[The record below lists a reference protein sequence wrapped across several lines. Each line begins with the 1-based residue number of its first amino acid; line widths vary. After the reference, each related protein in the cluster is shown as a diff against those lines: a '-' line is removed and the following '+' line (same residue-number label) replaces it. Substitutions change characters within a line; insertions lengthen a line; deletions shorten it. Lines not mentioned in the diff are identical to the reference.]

1 MRAPSFFSRK
11 TSVAHDTRRRR
22 VAAEVHRLLNELLRT
37 EVKDPRLEDVTVS
50 EVEMSGDLGVARI
63 YYTTLD
69 PDAPTDDVEL
79 GFQKA
84 SGFIR
89 GRVGHAL
96 RLRRA
101 PELQFIRDESARR
114 GAELTRLIDSL
125 VPEGHDLEAQG
136 EADAAR
142 EADADAESDAD
153 VDADPGEDD
162 EAPPRAGRDLES

>member
-1 MRAPSFFSRK
+1 M
-11 TSVAHDTRRRR
+11 AHDTRRRR
-22 VAAEVHRLLNELLRT
+22 VGAEVHRLLNELLRT

-63 YYTTLD
+63 YYATLD
-69 PDAPTDDVEL
+69 PDAPIDDVEM

-89 GRVGHAL
+89 GRVGHTL

-125 VPEGHDLEAQG
+125 VPEDRDDRADDGR
-136 EADAAR
+136 ADAGDS
-142 EADADAESDAD
+142 EGD
-153 VDADPGEDD
+153 VDGDGD
-162 EAPPRAGRDLES
+162 ETPPTGRDRDF